1 MVSLARSD
9 FYFPLAFVHLA
20 IKPVVATS
28 LLLVARYAKKL
39 ACNRIASFRHGSK
52 VRPPSRMGER
62 CGFRAS
68 GAHRR
73 SEASAARL

>member
-52 VRPPSRMGER
+52 VRPPFPHGGTMRV
-62 CGFRAS
+62 AV
-68 GAHRR
+68 
-73 SEASAARL
+73 AALTAAA